1 MAIIDVGK
9 VAQFFGQLFEC
20 AKYGKGK
27 FFIFI
32 FSFLS

>member
-20 AKYGKGK
+20 AKNGKGK